1 MTERIRTEKQKLND
15 AVCSARLK
23 AYHAELKRLKEEKLL
38 QEVNE
43 EFQKATPIPLKIK
56 NKTKS
61 VKELIETFEPESI
74 TPLSNNPDEFDIP
87 RRKYNKKSVKKSDE
101 KRNDKHIEVY
111 QLLTSV

>member
-23 AYHAELKRLKEEKLL
+23 AFHAELKRLKREKLL

-61 VKELIETFEPESI
+61 DNDDQQ
-74 TPLSNNPDEFDIP
+74 TPLSGDPQYTKFFDLS
-87 RRKYNKKSVKKSDE
+87 NSV
-101 KRNDKHIEVY
+101 V
-111 QLLTSV
+111 L